1 MKKEVDIKYSD
12 LFWLF
17 IIASWAG
24 LLLEGF
30 YCLLKFGKW
39 ENHVVSVYGHFCII
53 YGVGIVFY
61 YTLTHYI
68 KKYNVFLRFFL
79 YAFLGTFI
87 ELICGLLLKYGL
99 NMMAWSYENCFLNFM
114 GLICFRMFIIW
125 GILGFVFEKT
135 NKYTDKFVR
144 LTRKKVFNFIVPFFT
159 IFMIFNLSITTV
171 AIIRWSHRHNYGSK
185 PSNAFTKYIDKK
197 YNDKYMQKRFIEWYF
212 IDDKKAS

>member
-1 MKKEVDIKYSD
+1 MKKHDIKYGD
-12 LFWLF
+12 LFYLF
-17 IIASWAG
+17 IFASWIG
-24 LLLEGF
+24 VVLEGL
-30 YCLLKFGKW
+30 YCLIKFNTW
-39 ENHVVSVYGHFCII
+39 ESHVVSVYGHFCII

-135 NKYTDKFVR
+135 NKYTDKFVD
-144 LTRKKVFNFIVPFFT
+144 LQGRKYLILLFHF
-159 IFMIFNLSITTV
+159 LL
-171 AIIRWSHRHNYGSK
+171 YL
-185 PSNAFTKYIDKK
+185 
-197 YNDKYMQKRFIEWYF
+197 
-212 IDDKKAS
+212 